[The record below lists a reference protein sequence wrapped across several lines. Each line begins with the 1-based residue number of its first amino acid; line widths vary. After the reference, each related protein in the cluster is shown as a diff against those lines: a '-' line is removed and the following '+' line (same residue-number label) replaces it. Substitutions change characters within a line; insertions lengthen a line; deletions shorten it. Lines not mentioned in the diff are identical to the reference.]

1 MSDDNWTDGN
11 SLGGPLREVFSVDI
25 TVASG
30 RCSAC
35 GAVGSLAE
43 GRLFSSAPGLVLR
56 CSSCGNPLLRM
67 SSAPGRAWLDLRGL
81 DYIEVAVPE

>member
-1 MSDDNWTDGN
+1 MSEDWTDGN
-11 SLGGPLREVFSVDI
+11 SLGGPLRAVFSVDV
-25 TVASG
+25 TAATG

-35 GAVGSLAE
+35 GATGSLAE

-56 CSSCGNPLLRM
+56 CPGCGNPLLRM